1 MILVYNKSNTW
12 LGHNKKE
19 WCDTKQ
25 KNCMRESGR
34 YQYGESGRYQYGE
47 LQAITGQK

>member
-1 MILVYNKSNTW
+1 MHILVYNKSNTW

-19 WCDTKQ
+19 RCDTKQ
-25 KNCMRESGR
+25 KNCM
-34 YQYGESGRYQYGE
+34 GESGRYRYGE